1 MTDFVK
7 ELAACRVEGTQLP
20 FYPEK
25 VQGYTE
31 QEVELIAKNLNLDIH
46 GQFRDFLLQIG
57 KCSGGLLWS
66 DEFYMYDYRCEKDFF
81 INYQKN
87 IQEDDYMFDNQG
99 KLDPVGEKIFFL
111 SCGYETYLYY
121 LFTSEQDNYV
131 WFLDSAES
139 AILEKTN
146 MTLLD
151 YLKNYVF
158 EKTKRNRFIDFD
170 LTEEQINRSIT
181 GRLL

>member
-1 MTDFVK
+1 
-7 ELAACRVEGTQLP
+7 TQLP
-20 FYPEK
+20 FYLEK

-66 DEFYMYDYRCEKDFF
+66 DEFYMYDYRCEKVFF

-87 IQEDDYMFDNQG
+87 IQEDDYMIDNQG
-99 KLDPVGEKIFFL
+99 ELDPVGEKIFFL
-111 SCGYETYLYY
+111 SCEYETYLYY

-131 WFLDSAES
+131 
-139 AILEKTN
+139 
-146 MTLLD
+146 
-151 YLKNYVF
+151 
-158 EKTKRNRFIDFD
+158 
-170 LTEEQINRSIT
+170 
-181 GRLL
+181 